1 MNKTLLLKFSKM
13 LTYYVYHITHSEA
26 DITIISHDY
35 QLTPGRV
42 ISREPPLFST
52 EQVKPAWTYC
62 FCVTSLLGLSQF
74 HLVMFLN
81 D

>member
-35 QLTPGRV
+35 QLTPGSHFQRTIIV
-42 ISREPPLFST
+42 FYGSGKI
-52 EQVKPAWTYC
+52 PAWTYC